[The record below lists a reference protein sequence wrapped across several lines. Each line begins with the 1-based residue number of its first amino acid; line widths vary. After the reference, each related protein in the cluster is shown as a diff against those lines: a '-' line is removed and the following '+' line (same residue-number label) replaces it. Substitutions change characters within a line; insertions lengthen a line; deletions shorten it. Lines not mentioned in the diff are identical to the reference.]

1 MEFCIKGLNK
11 TYSFLN
17 SCYKT
22 YSTLAISLK
31 SLIFATCFSV
41 LDLRLTKVGVQRNSF
56 FYAPILNKD
65 EKFI

>member
-1 MEFCIKGLNK
+1 VFFI
-11 TYSFLN
+11 
-17 SCYKT
+17 
-22 YSTLAISLK
+22 
-31 SLIFATCFSV
+31 V